1 MVFGE
6 ILGVGAVREPPEI
19 RALLEAPLQHFCH
32 SQPKFLFLRQS
43 LKTRP
48 YKWLMKDFTPWNI
61 ENYEMIYYIVL
72 AEAHR

>member
-1 MVFGE
+1 
-6 ILGVGAVREPPEI
+6 
-19 RALLEAPLQHFCH
+19 
-32 SQPKFLFLRQS
+32 LRQS

-61 ENYEMIYYIVL
+61 ENYGMIYYIVL